1 MWERSPRDCSA
12 TPPVPVGQQTTALL
26 LGWSLLGLF
35 WGWAVLGSGRLRRE
49 VFWDRVRKD
58 DRAQKGS
65 GAQGRTTQGIWG
77 SGAGL
82 EAKCRYRYQQVP
94 LAELVPLGRDTS
106 SAGGCWVWGSGW
118 PLSRWGL
125 PARLD
130 LLCGS
135 GGAMVGLCRECSPFL
150 ILTASRGRAAVSCPA
165 TVGCGLELSPWPRRT
180 GCSHVGGPR
189 HPVTGAGVRPSI
201 SHRGADIGEQ
211 WDGAGTGGHVGSLDR
226 CHQPG
231 GDTVPCC
238 MAAAHPCS
246 TRAAARALLSPLQGI
261 GSGEPSAAVFSPAGA
276 SPDQEH
282 RRAAASWL
290 ECPMEQGGAGTGGTG
305 DTVPPEAA
313 APAVPQAAQPQRGTA
328 PAATLAQH
336 KGTDEPG
343 QEKAGGG
350 MTEQEQETALAAP
363 ELQDGR
369 EAVPGEE
376 DSAVQHDGG
385 QAASTGDKVPAAT
398 EAQGVGK
405 DENEKPGKKKAPAA
419 GELKGGKASATAKAK
434 DGGKDEPM
442 EGKGQAVTEA
452 QDGGKDKPKKEET
465 PGGSGA
471 ESGGKAESTEE
482 KALAAA
488 NSEGGKAKPVEETAL
503 AAAQAQDGGKADP
516 AKEKITVVAK
526 QEVPA
531 TAKALDEGKQD
542 AKAEQA
548 PADTKPAKE
557 KTTAAAKE
565 KAPNAAKAQSGKNK
579 EVKAEKAPAVKKAPD
594 GGKEEPAQEKPPAP
608 AKEKAPDSVK
618 EKAVIPAKE
627 KAPDAAKAQ
636 DAEKAAAKAE
646 ETPAEKMAQGGG
658 KKEPAE
664 EKSPA
669 AVKVQDGGKKTAKV
683 EKSTVA
689 SKAGDEGKDSKKEKV
704 PAAAKAQD
712 GGKKAAEVEPPMP
725 GAEAGD
731 GAVEPTEAAA
741 MAVVKA
747 QGEGEEVSKGTEGQP
762 PTIPEAPRPSLLQSL
777 SCPAACHRE
786 EQPWAEVAE
795 METIEEESTMVELK
809 EGLTEPGS
817 GPPALGDLQPLEPPG
832 TPQERTLPSATAQPP
847 DPAGVVE
854 QPGPGVQPSL
864 TEAKP
869 PPSPYLTP
877 DFGKEDP
884 FEILDD
890 VPPPPAPFAHRTVT
904 LRSASV
910 SSQFSLNSKNILGG
924 GKFGEVHTCT
934 EKETGLK
941 LAAKVIRKQG
951 AKDKEMVLL
960 EIDVM
965 NQLNHHNLIQ
975 LYDAIETPREIILFM
990 EFVEGGELFERIIDD
1005 DYHLTEVD
1013 CMVFVRQ
1020 ICEGIRFM
1028 HHMGVLHLDLKP
1040 ENILCVTATGH
1051 MVKIIDFGLARR
1063 LSGLSPFLGD
1073 DDTETLNNVL
1083 AANWYFDEET
1093 FESVS
1098 NEAKDFVSN
1107 LIIKDKSAR
1116 MSADQC
1122 LQHPWLNNLAEKAKR
1137 SNRRLKSQ
1145 VLLKKYVM
1153 RRRWKKNFIGVCAAN
1168 RFRKITSSGSLTALG
1183 I

>member
-1 MWERSPRDCSA
+1 A
-12 TPPVPVGQQTTALL
+12 
-26 LGWSLLGLF
+26 
-35 WGWAVLGSGRLRRE
+35 
-49 VFWDRVRKD
+49 
-58 DRAQKGS
+58 
-65 GAQGRTTQGIWG
+65 
-77 SGAGL
+77 
-82 EAKCRYRYQQVP
+82 
-94 LAELVPLGRDTS
+94 DT
-106 SAGGCWVWGSGW
+106 
-118 PLSRWGL
+118 
-125 PARLD
+125 
-130 LLCGS
+130 
-135 GGAMVGLCRECSPFL
+135 
-150 ILTASRGRAAVSCPA
+150 
-165 TVGCGLELSPWPRRT
+165 
-180 GCSHVGGPR
+180 
-189 HPVTGAGVRPSI
+189 
-201 SHRGADIGEQ
+201 
-211 WDGAGTGGHVGSLDR
+211 
-226 CHQPG
+226 
-231 GDTVPCC
+231 
-238 MAAAHPCS
+238 
-246 TRAAARALLSPLQGI
+246 
-261 GSGEPSAAVFSPAGA
+261 
-276 SPDQEH
+276 
-282 RRAAASWL
+282 
-290 ECPMEQGGAGTGGTG
+290 GGAGGTA
-305 DTVPPEAA
+305 PPEAEGSA
-313 APAVPQAAQPQRGTA
+313 APAAPQAAQPQGGTV
-328 PAATLAQH
+328 AAAIVAQD

-343 QEKAGGG
+343 GGK
-350 MTEQEQETALAAP
+350 TEPEQETALAAP
-363 ELQDGR
+363 EPQDGR

-376 DSAVQHDGG
+376 ASAVQHDGG
-385 QAASTGDKVPAAT
+385 QAASDGGQAVSTGQKVPAAT

-405 DENEKPGKKKAPAA
+405 DEKDKPGKKKAPAA
-419 GELKGGKASATAKAK
+419 GELKGGKASAAAKAQ
-434 DGGKDEPM
+434 DGGKGEPK
-442 EGKGQAVTEA
+442 EGKGLAVTEA
-452 QDGGKDKPKKEET
+452 QDGGKEKPKEEET
-465 PGGSGA
+465 PAGSGA
-471 ESGGKAESTEE
+471 EGGGKAESTEE

-488 NSEGGKAKPVEETAL
+488 NSEGGKAKP
-503 AAAQAQDGGKADP
+503 
-516 AKEKITVVAK
+516 KEK
-526 QEVPA
+526 
-531 TAKALDEGKQD
+531 
-542 AKAEQA
+542 
-548 PADTKPAKE
+548 
-557 KTTAAAKE
+557 
-565 KAPNAAKAQSGKNK
+565 
-579 EVKAEKAPAVKKAPD
+579 
-594 GGKEEPAQEKPPAP
+594 
-608 AKEKAPDSVK
+608 
-618 EKAVIPAKE
+618 
-627 KAPDAAKAQ
+627 
-636 DAEKAAAKAE
+636 
-646 ETPAEKMAQGGG
+646 TPAEKLAPGGG
-658 KKEPAE
+658 KKEPAK

-689 SKAGDEGKDSKKEKV
+689 PKAGDEGQDPKKEKV
-704 PAAAKAQD
+704 PATAKVQD
-712 GGKKAAEVEPPMP
+712 GGKKAAEVKPPTPGAEAGDEGKDPKKEKVTATAKVQDGGKKAAEVKPPTP

-731 GAVEPTEAAA
+731 GAAEPTEAAA

-762 PTIPEAPRPSLLQSL
+762 PTIPEPPRPALLQSL
-777 SCPAACHRE
+777 SCPAACHRDA
-786 EQPWAEVAE
+786 QPWAEVVE
-795 METIEEESTMVELK
+795 METIEEETTMVEPK
-809 EGLTEPGS
+809 EGPAEPGS
-817 GPPALGDLQPLEPPG
+817 GPPALGELQPLEPPG
-832 TPQERTLPSATAQPP
+832 TPQERTLPSATGQPP

-864 TEAKP
+864 TEANP
-869 PPSPYLTP
+869 PQSPYLTP
-877 DFGKEDP
+877 DFGKEDA

-910 SSQFSLNSKNILGG
+910 SSQFSLNSKDILGG

-1040 ENILCVTATGH
+1040 ENILCVSATGH

-1063 LSGLSPFLGD
+1063 YNPNEKLKVNFGTPEFLSPEVVNYEQVSYTTDMWSMGVITYMLLSGLSPFLGD

>member
-1 MWERSPRDCSA
+1 LER
-12 TPPVPVGQQTTALL
+12 
-26 LGWSLLGLF
+26 
-35 WGWAVLGSGRLRRE
+35 
-49 VFWDRVRKD
+49 
-58 DRAQKGS
+58 
-65 GAQGRTTQGIWG
+65 
-77 SGAGL
+77 
-82 EAKCRYRYQQVP
+82 
-94 LAELVPLGRDTS
+94 
-106 SAGGCWVWGSGW
+106 
-118 PLSRWGL
+118 
-125 PARLD
+125 
-130 LLCGS
+130 
-135 GGAMVGLCRECSPFL
+135 
-150 ILTASRGRAAVSCPA
+150 
-165 TVGCGLELSPWPRRT
+165 
-180 GCSHVGGPR
+180 
-189 HPVTGAGVRPSI
+189 
-201 SHRGADIGEQ
+201 
-211 WDGAGTGGHVGSLDR
+211 
-226 CHQPG
+226 
-231 GDTVPCC
+231 
-238 MAAAHPCS
+238 
-246 TRAAARALLSPLQGI
+246 
-261 GSGEPSAAVFSPAGA
+261 
-276 SPDQEH
+276 
-282 RRAAASWL
+282 
-290 ECPMEQGGAGTGGTG
+290 PMEQGGGADGADTGGAVGTA
-305 DTVPPEAA
+305 PPEAEGSA
-313 APAVPQAAQPQRGTA
+313 APAAPRAAQPQAGTV
-328 PAATLAQH
+328 PAATVAQDG
-336 KGTDEPG
+336 GTDEPG
-343 QEKAGGG
+343 QEKAAGEAGGG
-350 MTEQEQETALAAP
+350 KTEPEQETALAAP
-363 ELQDGR
+363 EPRDGR
-369 EAVPGEE
+369 EEVSGEE
-376 DSAVQHDGG
+376 ASAVQHDGG
-385 QAASTGDKVPAAT
+385 QAASDGGQAASIGGKVPAAT
-398 EAQGVGK
+398 DAQGVGK
-405 DENEKPGKKKAPAA
+405 DEKDKPGKKKAPAA
-419 GELKGGKASATAKAK
+419 GELKGGKASAAAKAK
-434 DGGKDEPM
+434 DGGKDEPGKEKPPAM
-442 EGKGQAVTEA
+442 GEPEKLKDAPVEGKGLAVTEV
-452 QDGGKDKPKKEET
+452 QDGGKDKTKNEQA

-471 ESGGKAESTEE
+471 ESGGKAEPTEE

-488 NSEGGKAKPVEETAL
+488 NSEGGKAKAVEETAL
-503 AAAQAQDGGKADP
+503 AAAQAQDGGKGEP
-516 AKEKITVVAK
+516 AKEKPTVVAK

-531 TAKALDEGKQD
+531 TAKALDERKQD

-548 PADTKPAKE
+548 PAETKPEKE
-557 KTTAAAKE
+557 KTPA
-565 KAPNAAKAQSGKNK
+565 AAKAQSGENK
-579 EVKAEKAPAVKKAPD
+579 AVKAEKAPAVKKA
-594 GGKEEPAQEKPPAP
+594 GGKEEPT
-608 AKEKAPDSVK
+608 KEKAPAPVK

-636 DAEKAAAKAE
+636 DGEKAAAKAE
-646 ETPAEKMAQGGG
+646 KSPAAKTAQGGG
-658 KKEPAE
+658 KKEPAK

-669 AVKVQDGGKKTAKV
+669 AAK
-683 EKSTVA
+683 
-689 SKAGDEGKDSKKEKV
+689 
-704 PAAAKAQD
+704 PPMIP
-712 GGKKAAEVEPPMP
+712 EPP
-725 GAEAGD
+725 
-731 GAVEPTEAAA
+731 
-741 MAVVKA
+741 
-747 QGEGEEVSKGTEGQP
+747 
-762 PTIPEAPRPSLLQSL
+762 RPALLQSL

-795 METIEEESTMVELK
+795 METIEEETTTMVEPK
-809 EGLTEPGS
+809 EDPTKPGS
-817 GPPALGDLQPLEPPG
+817 VPPALGDLQPLEIPG
-832 TPQERTLPSATAQPP
+832 TPQERTLPSATGQAP
-847 DPAGVVE
+847 DPAGVAE
-854 QPGPGVQPSL
+854 QPGPGVQPPL
-864 TEAKP
+864 P

-884 FEILDD
+884 FAILDD

-910 SSQFSLNSKNILGG
+910 SSQFSLNSKDILGG

-1028 HHMGVLHLDLKP
+1028 HHMCVLHLDLKP

-1063 LSGLSPFLGD
+1063 YNPSEKLKVNFGTPEFLSPEVVNYEQVSYSTDMWSMGVITYMLLSGLSPFLGD

-1098 NEAKDFVSN
+1098 DEAKDFVSN

>member
-1 MWERSPRDCSA
+1 
-12 TPPVPVGQQTTALL
+12 
-26 LGWSLLGLF
+26 
-35 WGWAVLGSGRLRRE
+35 
-49 VFWDRVRKD
+49 
-58 DRAQKGS
+58 
-65 GAQGRTTQGIWG
+65 
-77 SGAGL
+77 
-82 EAKCRYRYQQVP
+82 
-94 LAELVPLGRDTS
+94 
-106 SAGGCWVWGSGW
+106 
-118 PLSRWGL
+118 
-125 PARLD
+125 
-130 LLCGS
+130 
-135 GGAMVGLCRECSPFL
+135 
-150 ILTASRGRAAVSCPA
+150 
-165 TVGCGLELSPWPRRT
+165 
-180 GCSHVGGPR
+180 
-189 HPVTGAGVRPSI
+189 
-201 SHRGADIGEQ
+201 AD
-211 WDGAGTGGHVGSLDR
+211 TGGSPESEGS
-226 CHQPG
+226 
-231 GDTVPCC
+231 
-238 MAAAHPCS
+238 
-246 TRAAARALLSPLQGI
+246 
-261 GSGEPSAAVFSPAGA
+261 
-276 SPDQEH
+276 
-282 RRAAASWL
+282 
-290 ECPMEQGGAGTGGTG
+290 
-305 DTVPPEAA
+305 A
-313 APAVPQAAQPQRGTA
+313 APAAPQAAQPQGGTA
-328 PAATLAQH
+328 TAATVAQDT
-336 KGTDEPG
+336 GTDEPG

-350 MTEQEQETALAAP
+350 RTEPEQETALAAP

-369 EAVPGEE
+369 EAAPAEE
-376 DSAVQHDGG
+376 ASAVQNDGGQAASDGG
-385 QAASTGDKVPAAT
+385 QAASTGEKVPAAS

-405 DENEKPGKKKAPAA
+405 DEKEKPGKKKAPAA
-419 GELKGGKASATAKAK
+419 GELKGGKASAAAKAK

-442 EGKGQAVTEA
+442 EGKGQAVAEA
-452 QDGGKDKPKKEET
+452 QDGGKDKPKKEEA

-503 AAAQAQDGGKADP
+503 AAAQAQDGGKGEP
-516 AKEKITVVAK
+516 AKEKITVVAN
-526 QEVPA
+526 QE
-531 TAKALDEGKQD
+531 
-542 AKAEQA
+542 
-548 PADTKPAKE
+548 
-557 KTTAAAKE
+557 
-565 KAPNAAKAQSGKNK
+565 
-579 EVKAEKAPAVKKAPD
+579 D
-594 GGKEEPAQEKPPAP
+594 G
-608 AKEKAPDSVK
+608 
-618 EKAVIPAKE
+618 
-627 KAPDAAKAQ
+627 
-636 DAEKAAAKAE
+636 EKAAAKADK
-646 ETPAEKMAQGGG
+646 TPAEKMAEGGG
-658 KKEPAE
+658 KKEPE
-664 EKSPA
+664 KEKSPA

-704 PAAAKAQD
+704 PATAKTQD
-712 GGKKAAEVEPPMP
+712 GGKKAAEVEPPTP

-747 QGEGEEVSKGTEGQP
+747 QGEGEEVPKGTEGQP
-762 PTIPEAPRPSLLQSL
+762 PTIPEPPRPALLQSL

-795 METIEEESTMVELK
+795 METIEEETTMVEPK
-809 EGLTEPGS
+809 EGPTEPGS
-817 GPPALGDLQPLEPPG
+817 GPPAPGDLQPLEPPG
-832 TPQERTLPSATAQPP
+832 TPQERTLPSATGQPP
-847 DPAGVVE
+847 DPAGVAE
-854 QPGPGVQPSL
+854 QPGPGVQTSL

-910 SSQFSLNSKNILGG
+910 SSQFSLNSKDILGG

-1040 ENILCVTATGH
+1040 ENILCVAATGH

-1063 LSGLSPFLGD
+1063 YNPNEKLKVNFGTPEFLSPEVVNYEQVSYSTDMWSMGVITYMLLSGLSPFLGD

>member
-1 MWERSPRDCSA
+1 
-12 TPPVPVGQQTTALL
+12 
-26 LGWSLLGLF
+26 
-35 WGWAVLGSGRLRRE
+35 
-49 VFWDRVRKD
+49 
-58 DRAQKGS
+58 
-65 GAQGRTTQGIWG
+65 
-77 SGAGL
+77 
-82 EAKCRYRYQQVP
+82 
-94 LAELVPLGRDTS
+94 
-106 SAGGCWVWGSGW
+106 
-118 PLSRWGL
+118 
-125 PARLD
+125 
-130 LLCGS
+130 
-135 GGAMVGLCRECSPFL
+135 
-150 ILTASRGRAAVSCPA
+150 
-165 TVGCGLELSPWPRRT
+165 
-180 GCSHVGGPR
+180 
-189 HPVTGAGVRPSI
+189 
-201 SHRGADIGEQ
+201 
-211 WDGAGTGGHVGSLDR
+211 
-226 CHQPG
+226 
-231 GDTVPCC
+231 
-238 MAAAHPCS
+238 
-246 TRAAARALLSPLQGI
+246 
-261 GSGEPSAAVFSPAGA
+261 
-276 SPDQEH
+276 
-282 RRAAASWL
+282 
-290 ECPMEQGGAGTGGTG
+290 MEQGGGADGADTGGAGGTA
-305 DTVPPEAA
+305 PPGVEGSA
-313 APAVPQAAQPQRGTA
+313 APAAPQAVQSQGETLPAAAVPQDE
-328 PAATLAQH
+328 
-336 KGTDEPG
+336 GTDEPG
-343 QEKAGGG
+343 AGK
-350 MTEQEQETALAAP
+350 TEPEQETALAAP
-363 ELQDGR
+363 ESQVGR

-376 DSAVQHDGG
+376 ASAVQQDGG
-385 QAASTGDKVPAAT
+385 QAASEEGQAASTGQKVPVAT

-405 DENEKPGKKKAPAA
+405 DEKDKPGKKKAPAA
-419 GELKGGKASATAKAK
+419 GELKGGKASAAAKAN
-434 DGGKDEPM
+434 DGGKDEPVK
-442 EGKGQAVTEA
+442 GKGLAVSEA
-452 QDGGKDKPKKEET
+452 QGGGKDKPKKEEA

-488 NSEGGKAKPVEETAL
+488 NSEGGKAKPMEETAL
-503 AAAQAQDGGKADP
+503 AAAQAQDGGKGEP
-516 AKEKITVVAK
+516 AKEKMTK
-526 QEVPA
+526 QE
-531 TAKALDEGKQD
+531 
-542 AKAEQA
+542 
-548 PADTKPAKE
+548 
-557 KTTAAAKE
+557 
-565 KAPNAAKAQSGKNK
+565 
-579 EVKAEKAPAVKKAPD
+579 
-594 GGKEEPAQEKPPAP
+594 
-608 AKEKAPDSVK
+608 
-618 EKAVIPAKE
+618 
-627 KAPDAAKAQ
+627 AQ
-636 DAEKAAAKAE
+636 DGEKAAAKAE
-646 ETPAEKMAQGGG
+646 KTPAEKMAQGGG
-658 KKEPAE
+658 KKEPAK

-669 AVKVQDGGKKTAKV
+669 AVKTQDGGKKTAKV

-689 SKAGDEGKDSKKEKV
+689 SKAGDEGKDPKKEK
-704 PAAAKAQD
+704 ATAKAQD
-712 GGKKAAEVEPPMP
+712 GGKKAAEVKPPTP

-731 GAVEPTEAAA
+731 GAAEPMEAAA

-747 QGEGEEVSKGTEGQP
+747 QGEGMEVSKGTEGQP
-762 PTIPEAPRPSLLQSL
+762 PTIPEPPRPALLQSL

-786 EQPWAEVAE
+786 GQPWAEVAE
-795 METIEEESTMVELK
+795 METIEEETTMVEPK
-809 EGLTEPGS
+809 EGPTQPGS

-832 TPQERTLPSATAQPP
+832 IPQERTLPSATGQPL
-847 DPAGVVE
+847 DSAGVTE

-864 TEAKP
+864 TETKP
-869 PPSPYLTP
+869 PLSPYLTP
-877 DFGKEDP
+877 DFGKEDA

-910 SSQFSLNSKNILGG
+910 SSQFSLSSKDILGG

-1028 HHMGVLHLDLKP
+1028 HHMCVLHLDLKP
-1040 ENILCVTATGH
+1040 ENILCVAATGH

-1063 LSGLSPFLGD
+1063 YNPNEKLKVNFGTPEFLSPEVVNYEQVSYSTDMWSMGVITYMLLSGLSPFLGD

-1098 NEAKDFVSN
+1098 DEAKDFVSN

>member
-1 MWERSPRDCSA
+1 MER
-12 TPPVPVGQQTTALL
+12 G
-26 LGWSLLGLF
+26 G
-35 WGWAVLGSGRLRRE
+35 
-49 VFWDRVRKD
+49 
-58 DRAQKGS
+58 
-65 GAQGRTTQGIWG
+65 
-77 SGAGL
+77 GAG
-82 EAKCRYRYQQVP
+82 A
-94 LAELVPLGRDTS
+94 AH
-106 SAGGCWVWGSGW
+106 
-118 PLSRWGL
+118 
-125 PARLD
+125 
-130 LLCGS
+130 
-135 GGAMVGLCRECSPFL
+135 
-150 ILTASRGRAAVSCPA
+150 TA
-165 TVGCGLELSPWPRRT
+165 
-180 GCSHVGGPR
+180 
-189 HPVTGAGVRPSI
+189 
-201 SHRGADIGEQ
+201 
-211 WDGAGTGGHVGSLDR
+211 GAGT
-226 CHQPG
+226 
-231 GDTVPCC
+231 
-238 MAAAHPCS
+238 A
-246 TRAAARALLSPLQGI
+246 
-261 GSGEPSAAVFSPAGA
+261 
-276 SPDQEH
+276 
-282 RRAAASWL
+282 
-290 ECPMEQGGAGTGGTG
+290 
-305 DTVPPEAA
+305 PPEAPA
-313 APAVPQAAQPQRGTA
+313 APQAAQPQGGTV
-328 PAATLAQH
+328 PAATVTRDE
-336 KGTDEPG
+336 GTDEPG
-343 QEKAGGG
+343 QEKNGGG
-350 MTEQEQETALAAP
+350 TTEPEQETAPAAP

-369 EAVPGEE
+369 EAAPGEE
-376 DSAVQHDGG
+376 HDGG
-385 QAASTGDKVPAAT
+385 QAAPDEGQTASAEEKVPAAT

-405 DENEKPGKKKAPAA
+405 DEKDKPGKKKAPAA
-419 GELKGGKASATAKAK
+419 GELKGGKASAAAKAK

-442 EGKGQAVTEA
+442 EGKGLVVNEA
-452 QDGGKDKPKKEET
+452 QDGGKDKPEKEEA
-465 PGGSGA
+465 PGGSGT
-471 ESGGKAESTEE
+471 ESDGKAESTEE

-488 NSEGGKAKPVEETAL
+488 NSEGGKAKPMEETAL
-503 AAAQAQDGGKADP
+503 AAAQAQGGGKGEP
-516 AKEKITVVAK
+516 AK
-526 QEVPA
+526 Q
-531 TAKALDEGKQD
+531 
-542 AKAEQA
+542 
-548 PADTKPAKE
+548 
-557 KTTAAAKE
+557 KTTK
-565 KAPNAAKAQSGKNK
+565 
-579 EVKAEKAPAVKKAPD
+579 V
-594 GGKEEPAQEKPPAP
+594 
-608 AKEKAPDSVK
+608 
-618 EKAVIPAKE
+618 
-627 KAPDAAKAQ
+627 PDAAKAQ
-636 DAEKAAAKAE
+636 DGEKAAAQAE
-646 ETPAEKMAQGGG
+646 KTPAEKMAQGGG
-658 KKEPAE
+658 KKEPAK

-689 SKAGDEGKDSKKEKV
+689 SKAGDEGKDPKKEKV
-704 PAAAKAQD
+704 PATAKARD
-712 GGKKAAEVEPPMP
+712 GGKKAAEVEPPTP

-731 GAVEPTEAAA
+731 GAAEPTEAAA

-762 PTIPEAPRPSLLQSL
+762 PRIPEPPRPALLQSL

-795 METIEEESTMVELK
+795 METIEEETTMVEAK

-817 GPPALGDLQPLEPPG
+817 GPPALGDLQPLEPPN
-832 TPQERTLPSATAQPP
+832 TPQERTLPSATGQPP
-847 DPAGVVE
+847 DPAGVAE
-854 QPGPGVQPSL
+854 QPGPGVQPSSI
-864 TEAKP
+864 EAKP

-877 DFGKEDP
+877 DSGKEDP

-890 VPPPPAPFAHRTVT
+890 VPPPPAPFAHRIVT

-910 SSQFSLNSKNILGG
+910 SSQFSLSSKDILGG

-1040 ENILCVTATGH
+1040 ENILCVAATGH

-1063 LSGLSPFLGD
+1063 YNPNEKLKVNFGTPEFLSPEVVNYEQVSYSTDMWSMGVITYMLLSGLSPFLGD